1 MTSIQNPRRVLLL
14 SPFFYPEPISSGK
27 YNTLLASALVE
38 EGFSVEVICFHP
50 TYPDWRVRRDASRL
64 AGVSIRRGGA
74 WVRFP
79 KSGVL
84 RRVFLEIGF
93 GLHLLRNIG
102 RIRRCPLIVTVLP
115 PMLYLPAVRLLAGP
129 NAHIVAIVHDIQGIM
144 VTAGNRSARRIT
156 TKGVQLLER
165 WILGYCRRVIA
176 LSREM
181 ASFLIE
187 QYGLQPAKTAV
198 CMPFVTIGAQAA
210 EGIPGGIFA
219 KGKLHV
225 VYAGA
230 LGEKQH
236 PNALISFFRAL
247 ARKRADVICHVFSRG
262 PIFEALARQQAENH
276 TPRLVF
282 HDLVPEEDLSGL
294 YRHSHLQIIPQQ
306 TDISHGAIPSKL
318 PNLLFCG
325 APLLYVGQ
333 KDGDLWRMITHS
345 GAGLCSDSWAP
356 EILLPLAE
364 QLLQHHDSYR
374 THILSVFKAEF
385 AQLFDISNLIREIKT
400 GYN

>member
-1 MTSIQNPRRVLLL
+1 MNAIQNRGRVLLL

-27 YNTLLASALVE
+27 YNTWLARALVE
-38 EGFSVEVICFHP
+38 EGFLVEVICFHP
-50 TYPDWRVRRDASRL
+50 TYPDWCVRRDASRL
-64 AGVSIRRGGA
+64 AGVSIHRGGA

-84 RRVFLEIGF
+84 RRAFLEIGF

-102 RIRRCPLIVTVLP
+102 RIRRCPLIVAVLP

-129 NAHIVAIVHDIQGIM
+129 NARIVAIVHDIQGIM
-144 VTAGNRSARRIT
+144 VTAGKRTARRIT
-156 TKGVQLLER
+156 ANGVRLLER
-165 WILGYCRRVIA
+165 WILGSCRRVIA
-176 LSREM
+176 LSHEM
-181 ASFLIE
+181 AAFLIA

-198 CMPFVTIGAQAA
+198 CLPFVTIGASAA

-236 PNALISFFRAL
+236 PDALISFFSAL

-262 PIFEALARQQAENH
+262 PIFEALARQQAESH
-276 TPRLVF
+276 IPRLLF
-282 HDLVPEEDLSGL
+282 HDLVPEKDLPGL

-306 TDISHGAIPSKL
+306 AGISHGAIPSKL

-325 APLLYVGQ
+325 VPLLYIGQ
-333 KDGDLWRMITHS
+333 KEGDLWRMITRS
-345 GAGLCSDSWAP
+345 GAGLCSDSWSP

-364 QLLQHHDSYR
+364 RLLRHHDCYR
-374 THILSVFKAEF
+374 AHILSVFKAEF
-385 AQLFDISNLIREIKT
+385 APLFDISNLLREIKA
-400 GYN
+400 G